1 MLDISDFLNF
11 KKYSVLEHINEF
23 LNSPTPFGIST
34 SDTYDGY
41 RIFPCNDFQ
50 ISVKKGTSKEV
61 AIRDVVLYSDSSIYY
76 CHDVNNFESLST
88 PNCSYYKS
96 NDTMMYKEEHINGVS
111 FYKTASDKSYTS
123 RDDFGKYTC
132 TMYTDDEK
140 SNRIHSFESKFKESE
155 VSNITI
161 QEKVTEDGVV
171 YRSTAFF
178 RMKDIATGRPM
189 MYNIDIFMKGESSE
203 VVISTGY
210 RANYTFTMESPDASL
225 VHLFN
230 NLYTFQFELGFET
243 NEYQIFEILK
253 SNIINK
259 LEYYFKLGG
268 KMNIVNTML
277 RNIKETM

>member
-1 MLDISDFLNF
+1 MLDSTEFRNF

-34 SDTYDGY
+34 SDSYDGY
-41 RIFPCNDFQ
+41 RIFTCNDFQ

-61 AIRDVVLYSDSSIYY
+61 AIRDVVLYSDSSISY

-96 NDTMMYKEEHINGVS
+96 HNTMMYKEQHINGVS
-111 FYKTASDKSYTS
+111 FYKTSSDKSYTS

-132 TMYTDDEK
+132 TMYTDNEK
-140 SNRIHSFESKFKESE
+140 TNYTHSFESKFKESE

-161 QEKVTEDGVV
+161 QEQVSEGIV

-178 RMKDIATGRPM
+178 RMKDIESGRPM
-189 MYNIDIFMKGESSE
+189 MYNIDIYMQGEISE
-203 VVISTGY
+203 VVISVGY
-210 RANYTFTMESPDASL
+210 RTSFTFTINSPDASL
-225 VHLFN
+225 VHLFDK
-230 NLYTFQFELGFET
+230 LYTFQVEFCLNS
-243 NEYQIFEILK
+243 NEYQIFDILK

-259 LEYYFKLGG
+259 LEYYYKLGG
-268 KMNIVNTML
+268 KMSIVNTMIH
-277 RNIKETM
+277 NIKETL

>member
-34 SDTYDGY
+34 SDSYDGY

-50 ISVKKGTSKEV
+50 ISVKKGFTKEV
-61 AIRDVVLYSDSSIYY
+61 AIRDVVLYSDSSISY

-96 NDTMMYKEEHINGVS
+96 NDTMMYKEQHINGVS
-111 FYKTASDKSYTS
+111 FYKTSSDKSYTS

-132 TMYTDDEK
+132 TMHTDNEKTNYT
-140 SNRIHSFESKFKESE
+140 HSFESKFQESE

-161 QEKVTEDGVV
+161 QEQVSEGIV

-178 RMKDIATGRPM
+178 RMKDVATGRPM
-189 MYNIDIFMKGESSE
+189 MYNIDIYMKGDISE

-210 RANYTFTMESPDASL
+210 REKYTVTMESPDASL

-230 NLYTFQFELGFET
+230 NLYTFQFELSLDY
-243 NEYQIFEILK
+243 NEYQIFDILK

-259 LEYYFKLGG
+259 LEYYYKLGG
-268 KMNIVNTML
+268 KMCIVNTML
-277 RNIKETM
+277 HNIKETL

>member
-1 MLDISDFLNF
+1 MDIADFRNF

-23 LNSPTPFGIST
+23 LNSPTPFGISS
-34 SDTYDGY
+34 SDAYDGY
-41 RIFPCNDFQ
+41 TIFPCNDFQ

-61 AIRDVVLYSDSSIYY
+61 AIRDVVLYSDSSISY

-189 MYNIDIFMKGESSE
+189 MYNIDIFMKGETSE

-210 RANYTFTMESPDASL
+210 RANYTFTMHSPDASL

-230 NLYTFQFELGFET
+230 NLYTFQFELSFET

-268 KMNIVNTML
+268 KM
-277 RNIKETM
+277 

>member
-1 MLDISDFLNF
+1 MDTADFRNF

-23 LNSPTPFGIST
+23 LNSTTPFGISS
-34 SDTYDGY
+34 SDAYDGY
-41 RIFPCNDFQ
+41 TIFPCNDFQ

-61 AIRDVVLYSDSSIYY
+61 AIRDVVLYSTSAISY
-76 CHDVNNFESLST
+76 CSDINKFESLST

-96 NDTMMYKEEHINGVS
+96 HDTMMYKEEHVNGVS

-161 QEKVTEDGVV
+161 QEQVTEDGVV

-189 MYNIDIFMKGESSE
+189 MYNIDIFMKGETSE

-230 NLYTFQFELGFET
+230 NLYTFQFELSFET